1 MTTQTTQQ
9 TQTTQTTQQPQGTQQ
24 SEAGRPTLRG
34 AFTALVTPFTREG
47 DVDEP
52 AFRGLLGRQLAA
64 GIDGLV
70 PVGTTGEAPTLSS
83 HERDRVIELT
93 VQAVAER
100 GATGRVP
107 VVAGTGSN
115 DTRASIAATRRAAA
129 LGADA
134 ALVVAPYYNKPD
146 QRMLEAHYRAIAD
159 EGGLPI
165 VVYNVPGRTGVN
177 IAADTV
183 LRLAQHERIIGLKEA
198 AGDLEQ
204 IMTIV
209 RDRPAGFAV
218 LSGDDSWTLALL
230 GIGGDGVISVAS
242 NEIPEV
248 MTTLCAAVRDGDWVS
263 ARELHERF
271 LPLMRVNFVSPNPVP
286 VKAALAA
293 MGLIEDVLRQP
304 LLPLAEPGRARL
316 MGILA
321 DLDLIGQPAQAVAA

>member
-1 MTTQTTQQ
+1 MNDQ
-9 TQTTQTTQQPQGTQQ
+9 
-24 SEAGRPTLRG
+24 PTLRG
-34 AFTALVTPFTREG
+34 AFTALVTPFTRDGEL
-47 DVDEP
+47 DE
-52 AFRGLLGRQLAA
+52 AALRRLLERQIQA

-70 PVGTTGEAPTLSS
+70 PVGTTGEAPTLSGD
-83 HERDRVIELT
+83 ERDRVIQLT
-93 VQAVAER
+93 IEAVHGH
-100 GATGRVP
+100 GASGRIP

-115 DTRASIAATRRAAA
+115 DTRATIAATRRAAA

-159 EGGLPI
+159 EGGLPV

-177 IAADTV
+177 ISADTV
-183 LRLAQHERIIGLKEA
+183 LRLAEHERIIGLKEA

-204 IMTIV
+204 VMTIV

-242 NEIPEV
+242 NEVPAV
-248 MTTLCAAVRDGDWVS
+248 MAGLCAAADAGDWAT
-263 ARELHERF
+263 ARQLHQRY
-271 LPLMRVNFVSPNPVP
+271 LPLMRLNFVSPNPVP
-286 VKAALAA
+286 VKAALAE

-304 LLPLAEPGRARL
+304 LLPLAEPGRGRL
-316 MGILA
+316 LA
-321 DLDLIGQPAQAVAA
+321 ALDELGLTTGASMRAVAA